1 MTDSLTTHPRYEP
14 FARSHFSPTF
24 PSLVSQDRPRCDM
37 SKHTRHEQDLGSGP
51 GDAVSVSPID
61 YPQHPATSLFPFI
74 VVYSTESPGQWN
86 RRAQ

>member
-37 SKHTRHEQDLGSGP
+37 SKHTRHEQDLGVMAMLSRYHP
-51 GDAVSVSPID
+51 STI
-61 YPQHPATSLFPFI
+61 PQHPATSLFPFI
-74 VVYSTESPGQWN
+74 VVYH
-86 RRAQ
+86 